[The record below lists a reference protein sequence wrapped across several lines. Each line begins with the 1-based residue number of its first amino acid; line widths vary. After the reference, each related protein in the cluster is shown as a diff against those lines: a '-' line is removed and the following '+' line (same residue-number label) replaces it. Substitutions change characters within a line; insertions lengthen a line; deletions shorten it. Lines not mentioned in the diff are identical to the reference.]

1 MFNFKQ
7 KLVNIN
13 LVYFIFLSML
23 IFKLYIALTA
33 SFVLVNSIFKKEF
46 INDRVETQ
54 LHKNDK
60 LMYSDNCS
68 IQENLRL
75 QHNQY

>member
-1 MFNFKQ
+1 
-7 KLVNIN
+7 
-13 LVYFIFLSML
+13 ML

-60 LMYSDNCS
+60 LMYSDNFFVLY
-68 IQENLRL
+68 N
-75 QHNQY
+75 NQTVAFRKT